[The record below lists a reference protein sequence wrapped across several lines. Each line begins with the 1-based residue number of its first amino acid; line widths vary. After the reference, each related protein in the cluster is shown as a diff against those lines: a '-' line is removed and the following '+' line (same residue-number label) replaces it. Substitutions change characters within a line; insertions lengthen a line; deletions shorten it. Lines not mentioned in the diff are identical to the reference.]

1 MEKTL
6 ENEICLVTGGARGLG
21 KAIAFKLMHHGAQ
34 VVINDIDKEESD
46 NVVELI
52 KQKGGKASSFLADV
66 ANLDEVQT
74 MVESIENSV
83 GPLDILVNNAAV
95 FAEAIPFV
103 EIADEEWDRLMAVNL
118 KGVFNCMKVVGKRML
133 SRKKGNIINI
143 SSFTGK
149 TGRVVYSKIGEPTK
163 AHYCASKAG
172 IISLT
177 KSLAFELAPYG
188 IRVNCVAPGA
198 VRNDATSAEKMMV
211 INPLV
216 PLGRMG
222 TPDEVA
228 AAVAFLVSPEAAFT
242 TGEIFDIN
250 GGILMD

>member
-1 MEKTL
+1 M
-6 ENEICLVTGGARGLG
+6 
-21 KAIAFKLMHHGAQ
+21 
-34 VVINDIDKEESD
+34 S
-46 NVVELI
+46 
-52 KQKGGKASSFLADV
+52 
-66 ANLDEVQT
+66 
-74 MVESIENSV
+74 
-83 GPLDILVNNAAV
+83 
-95 FAEAIPFV
+95 
-103 EIADEEWDRLMAVNL
+103 VNL
-118 KGVFNCMKVVGKRML
+118 KGVFNCMKVVGERML
-133 SRKKGNIINI
+133 SRKKGNIVNI

-198 VRNDATSAEKMMV
+198 VRNDTTSPEKMMM

-228 AAVAFLVSPEAAFT
+228 AAVAFLVSPEAAFI
-242 TGEIFDIN
+242 TGEILDIN